1 MSKRRQ
7 LAWDVRLETGDKAGE
22 PYDLVLSIYDT
33 VVSPQMGSMFG
44 GVSAD
49 GVYRELRSKR
59 KAESILVRINSGG
72 GSVTEGFAIYNLL
85 MEHPA
90 TVTTQVDGLAGS
102 IASIIMMAGQE
113 RLIARN
119 GVVMIHNPF
128 AMIEGEATEM
138 RAMAN
143 LLDAHAAQML
153 SIYASRAGIPVDRAR
168 TMCDATT
175 WMSAAEAVSL
185 GFCTSI
191 TETEARVAAAIR
203 PEDLGSVP
211 DHIAQLLEAGGDK
224 SRMKTKAAAQAT
236 ITAESVAKEAAEAAA
251 AEAAAKAAAE
261 AQAAEAAA
269 SADKAKA
276 DTEAAMEEMRAL
288 LAKKDEEINA
298 LKASLAKFGDD
309 EEESQSDVS
318 GAATIQTTARIV
330 QAASEL
336 TGVKELDKIEGAL
349 VALADQ
355 PKADPMA
362 THMARVDALVKDG
375 KLPPARRDWAMT
387 ASAQALDTYLAATG
401 GMKVGPVGVT
411 HQADEAASRTRA
423 GLDPASVQLTPE
435 EIHVAK
441 SMGLPLDMILQN
453 KRQTLTGVAQ

>member
-1 MSKRRQ
+1 MKKRQ
-7 LAWDVRLETGDKAGE
+7 LAWDVRLEAGDAAGAPE
-22 PYDLVLSIYDT
+22 YDLVLSIYDT
-33 VVSPQMGSMFG
+33 VVSPQMGGMFG

-49 GVYRELRSKR
+49 SFYRELKSKR
-59 KAESILVRINSGG
+59 KAETILVRINSGG

-90 TVTTQVDGLAGS
+90 RVTTQVDGLAGS

-128 AMIEGEATEM
+128 AMIEGEAVEM
-138 RAMAN
+138 RAMADV
-143 LLDAHAAQML
+143 LDRHAAQML
-153 SIYASRAGIPVDRAR
+153 SIYATRADISVEQAR

-175 WMSAAEAVSL
+175 WMSAAEAVSF
-185 GFCTSI
+185 GFCTGISDA
-191 TETEARVAAAIR
+191 EAKVAAAIR

-224 SRMKTKAAAQAT
+224 NRMKTKAAAQAT

-251 AEAAAKAAAE
+251 AEAAAKAESE
-261 AQAAEAAA
+261 AKAAEAAA
-269 SADKAKA
+269 QADKAKA
-276 DTEAAMEEMRAL
+276 DATAEMEAMRAL
-288 LAKKDEEINA
+288 LASKDEEINA

-309 EEESQSDVS
+309 EEEEDDPEAK
-318 GAATIQTTARIV
+318 AAEAVIAAARAV
-330 QAASEL
+330 
-336 TGVKELDKIEGAL
+336 TGKTDLAEVEGTL
-349 VALADQ
+349 MVLADA
-355 PKADPMA
+355 PKADPA
-362 THMARVDALVKDG
+362 AAHTDRVNALVKDG
-375 KLPPARRDWAMT
+375 KLPPARREWALG

-401 GMKVGPVGVT
+401 GMKVGPVGT
-411 HQADEAASRTRA
+411 SFASDDDAARKRA
-423 GLDPASVQLTPE
+423 GMDPAAVQLTPE

-441 SMGLPLDMILQN
+441 SMGLSLDLILQN